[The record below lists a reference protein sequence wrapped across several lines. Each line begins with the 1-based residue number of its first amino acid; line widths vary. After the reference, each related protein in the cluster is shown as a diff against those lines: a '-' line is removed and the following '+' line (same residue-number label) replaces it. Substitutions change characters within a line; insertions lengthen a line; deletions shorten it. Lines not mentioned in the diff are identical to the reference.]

1 MRMDVLKSI
10 PQFSV
15 ERQTFS
21 GIQCFQCKDDNN
33 HQNPCKYFQMLSQVK
48 PKKGSSFLS
57 SEYQFKT
64 NTKILPHTFGL
75 HVLIRVMLD
84 FK

>member
-48 PKKGSSFLS
+48 PKKGFIFFKLRISAQDK
-57 SEYQFKT
+57 YQDIT
-64 NTKILPHTFGL
+64 TYIWITCTY
-75 HVLIRVMLD
+75 
-84 FK
+84 

>member
-57 SEYQFKT
+57 
-64 NTKILPHTFGL
+64 
-75 HVLIRVMLD
+75 
-84 FK
+84 